1 MNKIVCAL
9 LCAIVCSKGA
19 YAGVG
24 LDLGLSNSDLR
35 FGVFS
40 HANFEDPEKLDE
52 EILGNLALRADIL
65 IADEGDSRMLSG
77 NVEVSRQIPLEKG
90 GWLLG
95 VGLRPALLTVKF
107 GDTDLSALAIQLGG
121 IARYR
126 YPIGKASDFF
136 VQARGYVSP
145 NILTISDDLANFRT
159 ITGRAGFS
167 IISDTAIYIEARS
180 EVGAVSNESDSAT
193 LIDKVL
199 LGISIGF

>member
-1 MNKIVCAL
+1 MNKIVCVL

-24 LDLGLSNSDLR
+24 LDLGLANSDLR

-52 EILGNLALRADIL
+52 EVLGNLALRADIL
-65 IADEGDSRMLSG
+65 ISDEGNSRMLSG
-77 NVEVSRQIPLEKG
+77 NVEVSRPIPLEKG
-90 GWLLG
+90 GWFLG
-95 VGLRPALLTVKF
+95 VGLRPALLTLKS

-145 NILTISDDLANFRT
+145 NILTISDDLTNFST
-159 ITGRAGFS
+159 IAGKAGFS

-180 EVGAVSNESDSAT
+180 EVGAVSNSDSAT